1 MKDRGDNAALNVIA
15 ALQNENM
22 EIVRE
27 AQHDTKPLSKWL
39 YENQSEMRFGSENRL
54 FLVLIDTD
62 TPNFS
67 NSWKLKR
74 NIELLTPDIHKF
86 LDGFIAKSP
95 DDLKITFNY
104 PGRTETFHSLAEIIF
119 VVK

>member
-1 MKDRGDNAALNVIA
+1 LKKDNFA
-15 ALQNENM
+15 
-22 EIVRE
+22 IVHE
-27 AQHDTKPLSKWL
+27 AQNNTKLLSKWL
-39 YENQSEMRFGSENRL
+39 YENQGEMRFGSENRL

-74 NIELLTPDIHKF
+74 NIELLTPVIHKF
-86 LDGFIAKSP
+86 LDKFTERNIE
-95 DDLKITFNY
+95 DLKIVFNY
-104 PGRTETFHSLAEIIF
+104 AGKPETFHSLAEIIF